1 MELSA
6 PAEKK
11 TTAPLLAGLLS
22 CILHA
27 ALAAGLLYV
36 LPYADNDKGEGLLSL
51 SLVSLS
57 VPGKAGNEGGCAVS
71 EPREAR
77 TESPAKLEAAKPVEQ
92 KKPVSR
98 MPKKSPARTEVK
110 KAQKRTELPAK
121 AAETASVASSGSAAS
136 SASPVQAGV
145 SSSGVSDV
153 PFGKPCGPAFTRF
166 SRPVYPLQ
174 ARRAGIS
181 GLVKLRVSLDD
192 AGSVRDIEVLE
203 SGHHL
208 LADAACAAIRRSA
221 FRPYTENGKSLPS
234 RTVIPIRFTLEQAL

>member
-6 PAEKK
+6 SAERK
-11 TTAPLLAGLLS
+11 TTAPLFAGLLS

-27 ALAAGLLYV
+27 ALAAGLFCI
-36 LPYADNDKGEGLLSL
+36 LPHADSDKGEGLLSL

-57 VPGKAGNEGGCAVS
+57 VSGRAGGEGEGSVP
-71 EPREAR
+71 EPKEKR
-77 TESPAKLEAAKPVEQ
+77 TAAPAEREAAKPAEQ

-98 MPKKSPARTEVK
+98 TPKRNPARTEAK
-110 KAQKRTELPAK
+110 EAQTRTEHPAK
-121 AAETASVASSGSAAS
+121 IAETASVFPSGSAAAS
-136 SASPVQAGV
+136 ESPVQAGV
-145 SSSGVSDV
+145 SSSGISDV

-192 AGSVRDIEVLE
+192 SGSVRDIEVLE
-203 SGHHL
+203 SGHRL